1 MKNTLQTKFWKNKKV
16 FITGHTGFKGA
27 WLCLILHKLGAK
39 IVGYSLKPKRKS
51 LYNQLKINKFVI
63 KSYYNNI
70 KNYSALKK
78 SVVKF
83 NPDVIFHLAAQ
94 PLVIESYKKPIET
107 FDTNIIGT
115 ANLIDSIRNN
125 LKLKVK
131 SLIIITTDKVYDTS
145 NKKTYTEK
153 DKLGASDPYSTSKA
167 CCELVCE
174 SYIKSFKN
182 IGKILATARAGN
194 VIGGGDY
201 SKNRLVPDILN
212 AARNKKKLII
222 RNPSH
227 IRPWQHVFEPLN
239 GYILLAQKI
248 YKSNIKSKEPNWNF
262 GPDKDSCKSVNFITK
277 KFNKKLSLKIK
288 FLKNNHVKE
297 NSYLK
302 LNNNKSKKYLNWK
315 PKWLLDEAILK
326 IIEWDNCS
334 NKTKLKIS
342 LDQIDQ
348 YFSLN

>member
-1 MKNTLQTKFWKNKKV
+1 M
-16 FITGHTGFKGA
+16 
-27 WLCLILHKLGAK
+27 
-39 IVGYSLKPKRKS
+39 
-51 LYNQLKINKFVI
+51 
-63 KSYYNNI
+63 
-70 KNYSALKK
+70 
-78 SVVKF
+78 
-83 NPDVIFHLAAQ
+83 
-94 PLVIESYKKPIET
+94 VIESYKKPIET

-145 NKKTYTEK
+145 NKKTYTET

-212 AARNKKKLII
+212 AARNKKLETQTIILYLI
-222 RNPSH
+222 
-227 IRPWQHVFEPLN
+227 N

-248 YKSNIKSKEPNWNF
+248 YKSNFKGKAN
-262 GPDKDSCKSVNFITK
+262 
-277 KFNKKLSLKIK
+277 
-288 FLKNNHVKE
+288 
-297 NSYLK
+297 
-302 LNNNKSKKYLNWK
+302 
-315 PKWLLDEAILK
+315 
-326 IIEWDNCS
+326 
-334 NKTKLKIS
+334 
-342 LDQIDQ
+342 
-348 YFSLN
+348 

>member
-1 MKNTLQTKFWKNKKV
+1 MKSTLQKKFWKNKKV

-27 WLCLILHKLGAK
+27 WLCLILHKFGAK

-51 LYNQLKINKFVI
+51 LYNQLKVKKIIN
-63 KSYYNNI
+63 KSYYKNI
-70 KNYSALKK
+70 KNYSALRK
-78 SVVKF
+78 SIIKF
-83 NPDVIFHLAAQ
+83 NPDIIFHLAAQ

-107 FDTNIIGT
+107 FSTNIIGT
-115 ANLIDSIRNN
+115 ANLLESIRNN

-145 NKKTYTEK
+145 IKKSYAET

-167 CCELVCE
+167 CCEFICE

-182 IGKILATARAGN
+182 LKKMLVTVRAGN

-212 AARNKKKLII
+212 AVRNKKKLII
-222 RNPSH
+222 RNPNH
-227 IRPWQHVFEPLN
+227 IRPWQHVFEPLS

-248 YKSNIKSKEPNWNF
+248 YEGSLKKKLPNWNF
-262 GPDKDSCKSVNFITK
+262 GPNDNSCKSVNFITK
-277 KFNKKLSLKIK
+277 KFNQKLSLNIK
-288 FLKNNHVKE
+288 YLKTIHVKE
-297 NSYLK
+297 NSFLK
-302 LNNNKSKKYLNWK
+302 LNNYKSKKHLNWK
-315 PKWLLDEAILK
+315 PKWSLDKTILK
-326 IIEWDNCS
+326 IIEWDKYS
-334 NKTKLKIS
+334 NRNKLKIS
-342 LDQIDQ
+342 VDQIND